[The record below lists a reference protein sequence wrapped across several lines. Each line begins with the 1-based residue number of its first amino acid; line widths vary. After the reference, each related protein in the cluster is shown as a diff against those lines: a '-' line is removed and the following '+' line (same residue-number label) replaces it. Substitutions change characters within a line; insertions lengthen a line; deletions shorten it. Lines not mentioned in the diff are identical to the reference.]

1 MAGKLND
8 VRIVTLKKD
17 FGRYKAGDHAM
28 HKSVAEKLKKRAGAD
43 ATVKPAKEEVEKLV
57 QKVKELKAN
66 QKATE
71 TKK

>member
-1 MAGKLND
+1 MAGKLKD

-17 FGRYKAGDHAM
+17 FGRYTAGDHAM

-43 ATVKPAKEEVEKLV
+43 ATVREAKEEVDKIV
-57 QKVKELKAN
+57 QKVKERKTAEN
-66 QKATE
+66 KD

>member
-1 MAGKLND
+1 MAGKLKD

-43 ATVKPAKEEVEKLV
+43 ATVREAKDEVEKIV
-57 QKVKELKAN
+57 QKVKERKTAEN
-66 QKATE
+66 KD